1 MLLTA
6 SCVAPRRTNEQKSTQ
21 AVNPYVGSRS
31 SYHSERCA
39 VYRSSVYAS
48 IGLESSSVN
57 WLWVSIVIAY
67 PHPVQGGERMSKRV
81 RPLSEVKKTM
91 LPEPKSRADLE
102 AENARLQARVEEA
115 EAWEGERDSY
125 IKEFDK
131 TCKERDGYKARDK
144 LRGEALGLWFALKS
158 HLETCQLCLV
168 VPTICWE
175 GMRLEYEAVSR
186 SRAAIDISPEE
197 AREREARP

>member
-1 MLLTA
+1 M
-6 SCVAPRRTNEQKSTQ
+6 S
-21 AVNPYVGSRS
+21 
-31 SYHSERCA
+31 
-39 VYRSSVYAS
+39 
-48 IGLESSSVN
+48 
-57 WLWVSIVIAY
+57 
-67 PHPVQGGERMSKRV
+67 PHHDPTEF
-81 RPLSEVKKTM
+81 
-91 LPEPKSRADLE
+91 PEPTYKEAAEGWQRCQ

-131 TCKERDGYKARDK
+131 TCKERDGYKALAER
-144 LRGEALGLWFALKS
+144 RGEALGLWFALKS

-186 SRAAIDISPEE
+186 SRAAIATPDEE
-197 AREREARP
+197 ARP